1 MPILYMM
8 FGYPGAGK
16 TTTAKILSELTGAV
30 HLSSDQ
36 LRLELF
42 PNPSFSAEEHA
53 ELYRELDSRTEQLL
67 SEGRDVIYD
76 ANLNRRQYR
85 DEKYEICRRT
95 GAIPKLIWVQTEKEI
110 AKRRALHD
118 SRSPLWPRHEHPS
131 QMFDRIADII
141 EPPDESEPHLVIDG
155 ARISPDNI
163 KTALIET

>member
-1 MPILYMM
+1 MM

-76 ANLNRRQYR
+76 ANLNRRQHR

-118 SRSPLWPRHEHPS
+118 SRSPLWPRYEHPS
-131 QMFDRIADII
+131 QLFDRVASII
-141 EPPDESEPHLVIDG
+141 EPPAENEAYVTLDG
-155 ARISPDNI
+155 QSITAEQISAILD
-163 KTALIET
+163 